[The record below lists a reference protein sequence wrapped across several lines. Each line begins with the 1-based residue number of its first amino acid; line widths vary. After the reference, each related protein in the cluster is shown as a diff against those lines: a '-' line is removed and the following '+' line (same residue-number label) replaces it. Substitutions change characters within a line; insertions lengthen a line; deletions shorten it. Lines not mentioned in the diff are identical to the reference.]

1 MRISTA
7 AAAAVMLAAA
17 IGAPAAQ
24 QQAPAAQQRAP
35 AAQQQVPAG
44 QQQTAADPAAF
55 VEQATQAGLLQLAI
69 SRLAVARMR
78 DTDIARFGNY
88 VAQVFNGANE
98 AVASAAGDIE
108 PPRALDRERQGLYD
122 ALERE
127 GDATFDAAYLRLQGT
142 GIDEAMALYSGYAR
156 AAAPGALKDAA
167 TRYADDIARLRDAY
181 QKLAPT
187 KAR

>member
-1 MRISTA
+1 MRIFTV

-17 IGAPAAQ
+17 IEAPAAQ
-24 QQAPAAQQRAP
+24 QQSQATQP
-35 AAQQQVPAG
+35 QVPAG
-44 QQQTAADPAAF
+44 QQQTTADPAAF

-69 SRLAVARMR
+69 SRLAVARTR

-108 PPRALDRERQGLYD
+108 PPRALDSQRQGLYD
-122 ALERE
+122 ALESE
-127 GDATFDAAYLRLQGT
+127 GDATFDAAYLRLQGQ
-142 GIDEAMALYSGYAR
+142 GIDEAMALYSGYAPSAGTGSLR
-156 AAAPGALKDAA
+156 DAAA
-167 TRYADDIARLRDAY
+167 RYADDIARLRDAY
-181 QKLAPT
+181 QKLAPS